1 MKFEIACSSC
11 FRDRDEPVLE
21 ILEKAETMPTVAEL
35 MTLTGL
41 PEFRVRSTLRRLCQ
55 QISMA
60 KSRKRITD

>member
-1 MKFEIACSSC
+1 MKFEIACGAC

-21 ILEKAETMPTVAEL
+21 ILEKAETMPTLKEL
-35 MTLTGL
+35 TELTGL

-60 KSRKRITD
+60 KSRKRLLD